1 MMAVMI
7 MINKDNYWEQRTQDI
22 MKQLDKQDPELTNEV
37 LAEYK
42 AAYDD
47 IQTKIYDFY
56 DKYAQDNH
64 ISYAKAMKR
73 VRSTDLD
80 DYVKRAN
87 QYRKEHKKNPELLR
101 RINAQYVTSQIN
113 RLELLKLEI
122 EFRMIQAS
130 NEQDEAFSAYL
141 AKESAYVY
149 GALQAGKAIQTLNNR
164 EIENILQME
173 WSGVNYSERIWRNND
188 LLANKLKDEMVK
200 AAINGNNPRV
210 TARSLRNV
218 FGGTRFN
225 TERLVRTE
233 STYVANATTAKRYE
247 EMGVEEYEFTAV
259 MDKRTSTVCREMNG
273 ETFKLKDFQPGKNAP
288 AMHPNCR
295 STIVPSTKDLIK
307 YNKYLDPDMV
317 DDLVN

>member
-1 MMAVMI
+1 MMAVM
-7 MINKDNYWEQRTQDI
+7 MMVNKDNYWEQRTQDI

-37 LAEYK
+37 LTEYK

-47 IQTKIYDFY
+47 IQGKIYDFY
-56 DKYAQDNH
+56 DKYAKDKH
-64 ISYAKAMKR
+64 ISYADAMKR

-130 NEQDEAFSAYL
+130 DTQDEAFGAYL

-173 WSGVNYSERIWRNND
+173 WSGANYSERLWRNND

-210 TARSLRNV
+210 TAKNLRKV

-247 EMGVEEYEFTAV
+247 EMGVEEYEFMAV
-259 MDKRTSTVCREMNG
+259 LDRRTSTICRELNG
-273 ETFKLKDFQPGKNAP
+273 ETFKLKDFQPGTNAP

-295 STIVPSTKDLIK
+295 STIVPSSNDLTK
-307 YNKYLDPDMV
+307 YNKYLDPDMI
-317 DDLVN
+317 DDLAE

>member
-1 MMAVMI
+1 MMTKA
-7 MINKDNYWEQRTQDI
+7 NYWEQRTQDI
-22 MKQLDKQDPELTNEV
+22 MKQLDKQDPELTNKV

-47 IQTKIYDFY
+47 IQGKVYDFY
-56 DKYAQDNH
+56 DKYAKDKH
-64 ISYAKAMKR
+64 ISYADAMKR
-73 VRSTDLD
+73 VRDTDLS
-80 DYVKRAN
+80 DYAKRAN
-87 QYRKEHKKNPELLR
+87 KYRKENKKNPELLK
-101 RINAQYVTSQIN
+101 RINAQYATSQIN

-122 EFRMIQAS
+122 EFRMAQAS
-130 NEQDEAFSAYL
+130 NNQESSFTDYL
-141 AKESAYVY
+141 QNESAYVY
-149 GALQAGKAIQTLNNR
+149 GALQAGEAIQTLNNR

-173 WSGVNYSERIWRNND
+173 WSGANYSTRIWRNND

-210 TARSLRNV
+210 TARNLRNV

-233 STYVANATTAKRYE
+233 STYVANSTTAKRYE
-247 EMGVEEYEFTAV
+247 EMGVEEYEFMAV
-259 MDKRTSTVCREMNG
+259 LDKRTSTVCREMNG
-273 ETFKLKDFQPGKNAP
+273 ETFKLKDFQPGINAP

-295 STIVPSTKDLIK
+295 STIVPSSNDLTK

-317 DDLVN
+317 DDLAE